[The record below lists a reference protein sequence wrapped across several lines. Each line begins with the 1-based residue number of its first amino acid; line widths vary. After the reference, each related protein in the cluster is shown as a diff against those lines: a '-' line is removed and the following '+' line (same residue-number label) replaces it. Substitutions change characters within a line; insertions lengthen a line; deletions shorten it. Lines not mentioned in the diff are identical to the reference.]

1 LSDSIWSSAWTT
13 NKAVL
18 AVAIAF
24 ALAAGIAMDRFVLAP
39 APAATTAITT
49 EEEAPTGILKLDEAR
64 IRAAGIR
71 LAKVS
76 GGDADS
82 QVIAQATVAATPEGA
97 AIIGARADGTVTSI
111 RKRLGDEVAKGETIG
126 TLQSREAARLAEER
140 AAAQARLVRA
150 EQAFARQKNL
160 MAQGATARQEFDAA
174 QAEYQVARAEL
185 GRAGLAASAS
195 GLSVDGV
202 SLNIISPVAGRITV
216 ASAVLGAYVI
226 AGSELFRVADPSR
239 LEVQAAVPTADAHR
253 IKPGDGAVIVAG
265 DRDIVAMVRAIT
277 PDVNQ
282 QSRAATVVLTP
293 KYGNMLQPGQYVSAR
308 IMVAHGHSDVATV
321 LVPTEAVQKIEGG
334 DAVFVRAGDEFQL
347 RQVVTGVENGGLIEV
362 RAGLKAGENIATTN
376 AFLLKAEMLK
386 GSASDD

>member
-1 LSDSIWSSAWTT
+1 MSDPIWSSAWTM

-18 AVAIAF
+18 MAAIAF

-39 APAATTAITT
+39 APAAPTA
-49 EEEAPTGILKLDEAR
+49 EEEAPAGVLKLDEAR

-82 QVIAQATVAATPEGA
+82 QVIAQATVTATPEGA

-111 RKRLGDEVAKGETIG
+111 RKWLGDEVAKGESIG
-126 TLQSREAARLAEER
+126 TLQSREAARLAGER

-195 GLSVDGV
+195 GLSADGV

-216 ASAVLGAYVI
+216 ASAVLGAYVV

-253 IKPGDGAVIVAG
+253 IKPGDAAVIVAG
-265 DRDIVAMVRAIT
+265 DREIAAMVRAIT
-277 PDVNQ
+277 PDVNL
-282 QSRAATVVLTP
+282 QSRAATVVLIP

-308 IMVAHGHSDVATV
+308 IMVTHGHSDVATV

-334 DAVFVRAGDEFQL
+334 DAVFVRAGDEF
-347 RQVVTGVENGGLIEV
+347 RMRHVVIGVENGGLIEV
-362 RAGLKAGENIATTN
+362 RAGLKPGENIATTN